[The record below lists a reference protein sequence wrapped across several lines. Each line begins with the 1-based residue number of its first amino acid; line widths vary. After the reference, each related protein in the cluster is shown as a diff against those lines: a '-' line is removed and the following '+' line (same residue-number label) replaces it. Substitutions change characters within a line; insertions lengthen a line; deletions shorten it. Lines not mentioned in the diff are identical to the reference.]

1 MQHLKLAGQ
10 PWLRLNRAALIAC
23 WLLLATPAANAVAV
37 GDAAPDCTLSA
48 WATKQNT
55 LLSQYKG
62 KVVYVDFWAS
72 WCGPCA
78 QSFPFLNTLHQ
89 QFNSQG
95 LQIVGVNMDEK
106 NYTHADI
113 TRKIIGAAM
122 QVHSR
127 LGNGFQEVIYQR
139 VLASSQLVTISK
151 LSLSSTLPSEL

>member
-1 MQHLKLAGQ
+1 
-10 PWLRLNRAALIAC
+10 
-23 WLLLATPAANAVAV
+23 
-37 GDAAPDCTLSA
+37 
-48 WATKQNT
+48 
-55 LLSQYKG
+55 
-62 KVVYVDFWAS
+62 
-72 WCGPCA
+72 
-78 QSFPFLNTLHQ
+78 
-89 QFNSQG
+89 
-95 LQIVGVNMDEK
+95 MDEK